1 MRRHARALA
10 AIKLVTALAALM
22 VAIAVTADLPRME
35 RSFAVVSAPVQS
47 VVSVGV
53 PFLGVLMTYDL
64 HLRRSQRS
72 LSSTLLTA
80 LGIAV
85 GFAVFGAVVSAVAV
99 AAYPSRSAYVSW
111 GSAIGAMLGGILV
124 QVVAQLIGTGFGLL
138 VRRAILA
145 CLATIVCP
153 LGLWLV
159 LGAIAPQARAWLT
172 PYESARHILAGTMT
186 PTSWLAFVVMACM
199 WGIGLNLA
207 GIRRFRVDQPTD
219 KPPATLEY
227 S

>member
-10 AIKLVTALAALM
+10 VIGVVTALAGLM
-22 VAIAVTADLPRME
+22 VAIAVTADLPRVE
-35 RSFAVVSAPVQS
+35 RSFAAVSALVQS
-47 VVSVGV
+47 VISVGV

-64 HLRRSQRS
+64 HLRRSLRS
-72 LSSTLLTA
+72 LPSTLVSA

-99 AAYPSRSAYVSW
+99 AAYASRSPHASW
-111 GSAIGAMLGGILV
+111 GSAIGAMFGGVLV
-124 QVVAQLIGTGFGLL
+124 QVVAQLVGTGFGLL
-138 VRRAILA
+138 VRRAVLA
-145 CLATIVCP
+145 CLSTVVCP

-159 LGAIAPQARAWLT
+159 LGAFAPQARAWLT

-186 PTSWLAFVVMACM
+186 PASWLAFLVMVCV
-199 WGIGLNLA
+199 WSIGLNLA
-207 GIRRFRVDQPTD
+207 GIQRFRVDQPTD